1 VRPTASY
8 DSGSLTSKHLMDTR
22 AADAELVGDGGLPFK
37 RNPASVHD
45 ADTLDHQ
52 RDTALIPHP

>member
-1 VRPTASY
+1 
-8 DSGSLTSKHLMDTR
+8 MDTR